1 MCYTKLKIMTKK
13 DNNKMKSE
21 KVVADLFK
29 ELSKQNFESKSDL
42 NEFMQNIM
50 TSELSQ
56 KTSKKSISDKSQD
69 LVYEA
74 YESSVTK
81 GKKLIKK
88 ALELDP
94 NNTDAYN
101 YLAETEKEIDKAIE
115 FYEKAIKS
123 AQKVL
128 GKKAFI
134 EDKGHFWG
142 IFATRPFMRAKSG
155 LADCFYAIGKVEK
168 AIDIYKEML
177 ELNPRDNQGIR
188 FSLSTLHIELGNFK
202 EFDDLNKLFG
212 EDISAVSKFNKALC
226 QFKKE
231 GKNKKSDKLL
241 LEAHKQNS
249 YVIDYLLGN
258 KKMPK
263 NQPQYIGIGD
273 ENEAIAYV
281 NGNWKIWDKTED
293 SLEWIYNF
301 KKERINLN

>member
-1 MCYTKLKIMTKK
+1 
-13 DNNKMKSE
+13 MKNE

-29 ELSKQNFESKSDL
+29 ELSKQNFESESDL
-42 NEFMQNIM
+42 NKFMQNMM

-56 KTSKKSISDKSQD
+56 KSSRRSKKDKSQD

-74 YESSVTK
+74 YELSITK
-81 GKKLIKK
+81 GKKLIKQ
-88 ALELDP
+88 ALELNP

-142 IFATRPFMRAKSG
+142 IFETRPFMRAKAG
-155 LADCFYAIGKVEK
+155 LAGCFYAIGKVEK
-168 AIDIYKEML
+168 AMDIYEEML

-188 FSLSTLHIELGNFK
+188 FLLSTLHIELGNFK

-212 EDISAVSKFNKALC
+212 EDISAVSKFNRALC

-241 LEAHKQNS
+241 LEAHEQNS
-249 YVIDYLLGN
+249 YVIDYLLG
-258 KKMPK
+258 KKEIPK

-281 NGNWKIWDKTED
+281 YGNWKIWDKTDD
-293 SLEWIYNF
+293 SLEWVYNF
-301 KKERINLN
+301 IKERSSLN

>member
-1 MCYTKLKIMTKK
+1 MT
-13 DNNKMKSE
+13 NERAVS
-21 KVVADLFK
+21 DLFK
-29 ELSKQNFESKSDL
+29 ELSKQNFESESDL

-56 KTSKKSISDKSQD
+56 KPTKKSKKDKSQD
-69 LVYEA
+69 LVYQA
-74 YESSVTK
+74 YELSITK
-81 GKKLIKK
+81 GKKLIKQ
-88 ALELDP
+88 ALDLDP

-115 FYEKAIKS
+115 LYQKAIKVG
-123 AQKVL
+123 QKVL

-142 IFATRPFMRAKSG
+142 IFETRPFMRAKAG
-155 LADCFYAIGKVEK
+155 LADCFYSLGKVEK
-168 AIDIYKEML
+168 SIDIYNEML

-188 FSLSTLHIELGNFK
+188 FLLSTLHLELGNFK
-202 EFDDLNKLFG
+202 EFDDLNKLFE
-212 EDISAVSKFNKALC
+212 EDISAVSKFNRALC

-241 LEAHKQNS
+241 LDAHKQNS

-258 KKMPK
+258 KEMPK
-263 NQPQYIGIGD
+263 KQPQYIGIGD
-273 ENEAIAYV
+273 ENEAVAYV
-281 NGNWKIWDKTED
+281 NGNWKVWDKTEG
-293 SLEWIYNF
+293 SFEWIYHF